1 MVCAMCWVAIVGQRV
16 AANMA
21 LSDLILVDPLDQA
34 GLKFTMSSDPPFN
47 PVHPPHIG
55 HGDFIT
61 YSLTLSNT
69 GTLSVTDIM
78 ITNVVPLGSS
88 SVVSSWAPSPQR
100 ASPLVWQ
107 LAALTPGEMMTLQH
121 TLRVNDFV
129 TVTAIVNTAIAS
141 GHAITPMA
149 RTIVHPFGIT
159 SAPEIAYY
167 FPLLLKS

>member
-21 LSDLILVDPLDQA
+21 LSDSILVDPLDQA
-34 GLKFTMSSDPPFN
+34 GLKFAMSSDPPFN
-47 PVHPPHIG
+47 LVRPPQIG
-55 HGDFIT
+55 HGDLIT
-61 YSLTLSNT
+61 YSLMLSNT
-69 GTLSVTDIM
+69 GTLSVTDIV

-88 SVVSSWAPSPQR
+88 NVISSWMPSPQR

-107 LAALTPGEMMTLQH
+107 FAVIAPGEVLTLQH
-121 TLRVNDFV
+121 ALRVNNFV

-167 FPLLLKS
+167 FPLLLKP